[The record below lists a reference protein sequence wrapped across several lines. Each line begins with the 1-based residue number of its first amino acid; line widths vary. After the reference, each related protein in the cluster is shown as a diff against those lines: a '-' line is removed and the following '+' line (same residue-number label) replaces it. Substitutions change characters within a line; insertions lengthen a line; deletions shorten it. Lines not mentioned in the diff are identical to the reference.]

1 MDFKDFTV
9 LYVEDEGIIRS
20 NVEKCL
26 NYVFNV
32 LVAKDGK
39 EGLEL
44 FSNNKVDLVITD
56 VYMPHKDGISMLND
70 IKAVNPNIP
79 CIVTSAY
86 DPKVFDISCT
96 FEACDYITK
105 PFDIKELLNNCLKAL
120 DVV

>member
-9 LYVEDEGIIRS
+9 LYVEDEGVIRS

-32 LVAKDGK
+32 LVAKDGQ

-44 FSNNKVDLVITD
+44 FSNNKVDLIITD
-56 VYMPHKDGISMLND
+56 VYMPEKDGITMLSD
-70 IKAVNPNIP
+70 IKQINPNVP

-86 DPKVFDISCT
+86 DPKLFDQSCA
-96 FEACDYITK
+96 FESCDYISK
-105 PFDIKELLNNCLKAL
+105 PFDIKELLNNCLKSL
-120 DVV
+120 EVM

>member
-1 MDFKDFTV
+1 MNFKEFTI

-32 LVAKDGK
+32 VVAKDGQ

-44 FSNNKVDLVITD
+44 YKQHKVDLVITD
-56 VYMPHKDGISMLND
+56 IYMPQKDGISMLED
-70 IKAVNPNIP
+70 IKQHNPNIP

-86 DPKVFDISCT
+86 DPKFLNILKSMDSCN
-96 FEACDYITK
+96 YVSK
-105 PFDIKELLNNCLKAL
+105 PFDIKELLNNSLRAL
-120 DVV
+120 NLL